1 MPDAVDDG
9 STNNV
14 LLSVQEKGVL
24 VLSAVESHSLGFLL
38 CSVFNEAWNGNV
50 DRKRSSIL

>member
-14 LLSVQEKGVL
+14 LLSVQEKGALGCRVTHFEFPPL
-24 VLSAVESHSLGFLL
+24 LTKHGMEISAVQIVCKLT
-38 CSVFNEAWNGNV
+38 SV
-50 DRKRSSIL
+50 L

>member
-14 LLSVQEKGVL
+14 LLSVQEKEVL
-24 VLSAVESHSLGFLL
+24 ALSPAQSHSSGFFL

-50 DRKRSSIL
+50 SCKESV